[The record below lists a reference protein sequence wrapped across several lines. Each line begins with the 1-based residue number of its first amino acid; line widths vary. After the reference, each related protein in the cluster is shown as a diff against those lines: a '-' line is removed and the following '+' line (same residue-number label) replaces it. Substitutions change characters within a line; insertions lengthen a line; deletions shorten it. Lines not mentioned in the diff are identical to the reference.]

1 MKLKEI
7 VKKYGD
13 YEITDLEKIKG
24 SLEKPKPRTVWDL
37 NTGDNFYLVGV
48 GVSEMAWANNYE
60 IFLEWREGGDV
71 FLTAE
76 EAEKE
81 LARRK
86 IEALL
91 KKYANGYEFEFYK
104 DNFYLF
110 VDYDVRDVYIS
121 YEVYEKYGG
130 EVYFSSREDAEKAVQ
145 EIGKDRLLRDYFQIE
160 EEQEDGK

>member
-1 MKLKEI
+1 MKLHELLE
-7 VKKYGD
+7 KYGD
-13 YEITDLEKIKG
+13 YEITDFEKIKD

-48 GVSEMAWANNYE
+48 GVSEMTWANNYE

-91 KKYANGYEFEFYK
+91 KKYANGHKFEFGK
-104 DNFYLF
+104 HNFYIF
-110 VDYDVRDVYIS
+110 VDFKIPHGIMS
-121 YEVYEKYGG
+121 T
-130 EVYFSSREDAEKAVQ
+130 
-145 EIGKDRLLRDYFQIE
+145 
-160 EEQEDGK
+160 